1 MAAGGIININEA
13 YQLNGAEGTH
23 ARRDLRGGNARGRLE
38 LLPRE
43 TASQDGSPAG
53 LSIRVTN
60 QWCVQ
65 SSRGSSGSGS
75 FTPTVPTV

>member
-13 YQLNGAEGTH
+13 YQLNGAESKH

-43 TASQDGSPAG
+43 TALLDGSPAA

-60 QWCVQ
+60 QWCVE
-65 SSRGSSGSGS
+65 SSRGLPGSG
-75 FTPTVPTV
+75 PP